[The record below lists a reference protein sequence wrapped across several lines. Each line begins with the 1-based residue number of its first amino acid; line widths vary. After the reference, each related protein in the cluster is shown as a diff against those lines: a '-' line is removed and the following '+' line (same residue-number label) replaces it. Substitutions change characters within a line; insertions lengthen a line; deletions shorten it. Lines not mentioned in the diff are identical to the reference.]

1 MSRSGGRDASVRVG
15 VRKGSILSKVMI
27 ASSTPPEG
35 SAAAVAK
42 QAMPGLQGAV
52 CSGPPLP

>member
-15 VRKGSILSKVMI
+15 VRKGSTLSTVMI
-27 ASSTPPEG
+27 VRSTPPAG

-52 CSGPPLP
+52 WSGDPRP

>member
-15 VRKGSILSKVMI
+15 ARMGSTLSKVMI
-27 ASSTPPEG
+27 AKSTFAAG

-52 CSGPPLP
+52 WSGDPRP